1 MAVNFPDSPSNGQQH
16 TVGTTVYSYN
26 SAKGTWVDV
35 AANSANTIIKLG
47 SWEIK
52 LDAADLRFVHSGT
65 DVARITTSGDM
76 ITLGDVDSSGS
87 P

>member
-1 MAVNFPDSPSNGQQH
+1 MAVNFPDSPTNGQQH
-16 TVGTTVYSYN
+16 TVGNAVYSYN

-35 AANSANTIIKLG
+35 AASSANTAVKIG

-52 LDAADLRFVHSGT
+52 LAAAALRISYSGS
-65 DVARITTSGDM
+65 DMARITTSGD
-76 ITLGDVDSSGS
+76 IIALGNVETEGS

>member
-16 TVGTTVYSYN
+16 TVGNAVYSYN

-35 AANSANTIIKLG
+35 AASSANTAVKIG

-52 LDAADLRFVHSGT
+52 LDAADLRFSYSGT
-65 DVARITTSGDM
+65 DMARITTSGD
-76 ITLGDVDSSGS
+76 ILALGNVDTESS